1 MVKLTNETVFAE
13 PNQKYS
19 MDIVNT
25 RRKGDSSL
33 EHMPKHASL
42 YIRRKLSRRREQT
55 ALPGNAWIQDITAAL
70 SADGI
75 VQFLNLVEILGA
87 QRQRKGDSFNVKEIN
102 RVSFRY
108 KFIA

>member
-1 MVKLTNETVFAE
+1 VRMISLVFTKSRGQSMFLFQFLYCLLLWLEMVKLTNETVFAE

-25 RRKGDSSL
+25 RRKG
-33 EHMPKHASL
+33 
-42 YIRRKLSRRREQT
+42 
-55 ALPGNAWIQDITAAL
+55 
-70 SADGI
+70 
-75 VQFLNLVEILGA
+75 V
-87 QRQRKGDSFNVKEIN
+87 SFNVKEIN